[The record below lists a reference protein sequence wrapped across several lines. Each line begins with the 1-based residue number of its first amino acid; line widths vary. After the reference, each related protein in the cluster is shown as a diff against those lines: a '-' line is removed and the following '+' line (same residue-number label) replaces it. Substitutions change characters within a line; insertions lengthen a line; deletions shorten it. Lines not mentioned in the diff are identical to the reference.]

1 MIDRIQTLKARLT
14 LLGCTSVLGVIVLA
28 AMTLFSA
35 ERSRQQLTEYVER
48 YVMLS
53 KLATQTYANG
63 LQMGQALRNIVIDP
77 ANAQAYLNHQAAL
90 ELLSQSG
97 AQLAELL
104 AKDPS
109 LRSEAETLKQHLRNW
124 PPLQAQVI
132 EQVKSEQVEQAR
144 DLLVKQ
150 ETPAWRTLRNQ
161 LLELVKSSD
170 QVAEARYASLVAG
183 LDNASLMAL
192 LISLITLLLVVVAT
206 FIVGRSVLRQIGGE
220 PAEAV
225 EALRLI
231 ASGDLT
237 RTVAVT
243 PGDRDS
249 LLAATHDMH
258 QQLVTMIGGIQGS
271 VSQLASAAEE
281 LHAVTDNTALGI
293 ARQNDEVQQAA
304 TAVTEMS
311 AAVDEVAAN
320 ASNTSTASSEAAR
333 EAGDGLKQVAA
344 TRDSI
349 DQLGKKLSQTQETI
363 ERLAT
368 DAQSIGQVLV
378 VIQGIAEQTNLLALN
393 AAIEAARAG
402 ESGRGFAV
410 VADEVRGLAK
420 RTRNSTLEIEQMVDA
435 IQKSTQ
441 AAVNEM
447 QDSVHVTARTQAMAD
462 QADQAL
468 ARIAERIGHI
478 NEMNLVI
485 ASAAEEQA
493 QVAREVDRNLV
504 AIGDVALQSADA
516 AQQTSVSSDGL
527 TRLATHLNKLT
538 SRFQI

>member
-1 MIDRIQTLKARLT
+1 MIIRTQTLKARLS
-14 LLGCTSVLGVIVLA
+14 LLGCASVLGVLVLA
-28 AMTLFSA
+28 AMTLLYT

-63 LQMGQALRNIVIDP
+63 LQMGQALRNILIDP
-77 ANAQAYLNHQAAL
+77 ANPQAYLNHQSAL
-90 ELLSQSG
+90 EQLNQG
-97 AQLAELL
+97 GTQLAELL
-104 AKDPS
+104 ARDPS
-109 LRSEAETLKQHLRNW
+109 RRAEAERLEQHLRNW

-132 EQVKSEQVEQAR
+132 EQVKAGQTEQAR

-150 ETPAWRTLRNQ
+150 ETPAWRTLRDQ

-170 QVAEARYASLVAG
+170 QAAEARHASLIDG
-183 LDNASLMAL
+183 LDNSSRMAL
-192 LISLITLLLVVVAT
+192 LISLTTLLLVVAAT
-206 FIVGRSVLRQIGGE
+206 FLVGRSVFRQIGGE
-220 PAEAV
+220 PAEA
-225 EALRLI
+225 AQTLRLI

-237 RTVAVT
+237 RTIPVA

-249 LLAATHDMH
+249 LLAATHDMQ
-258 QQLVTMIGGIQGS
+258 QQLAALIGGIQGS

-281 LHAVTDNTALGI
+281 LHTVTEDSARGI

-320 ASNTSTASSEAAR
+320 ATNTSTASSEAAR
-333 EAGDGLKQVAA
+333 EADDGLQQVAT
-344 TRDSI
+344 TRNSI
-349 DQLGKKLSQTQETI
+349 DQLSVKLDQTQETI
-363 ERLAT
+363 GRLAT
-368 DAQSIGQVLV
+368 EAQSIGQVLV

-410 VADEVRGLAK
+410 VADEVRGLAQ
-420 RTRNSTLEIEQMVDA
+420 RTRNSTLEIEHMVEA

-441 AAVNEM
+441 AVVSEM
-447 QDSVHVTARTQAMAD
+447 QESAQVTARSQAMAN

-493 QVAREVDRNLV
+493 QVAREVDRNLI
-504 AIGDVALQSADA
+504 AIRDISLQSADG
-516 AQQTSVSSDGL
+516 AQQTSVASDEL

-538 SRFQI
+538 SRFQL